1 MENKGFVQYL
11 QDKMLLTE
19 DEILNMK
26 KNRIIE
32 LCNAHLQKDLQEIDG
47 VTSVFSF
54 LLKKEID
61 GIIENEEIIKGLSN
75 KVCK

>member
-61 GIIENEEIIKGLSN
+61 GIIENEEII
-75 KVCK
+75 